1 MAYEEFSDEA
11 AFFAA
16 ELEVILQSTS
26 PGLATAVAPFETAPT
41 IDELDRQYQRLRA
54 DQRQAQS
61 LATAKNA
68 PPLGIDRAART
79 SRKVPPDSEAVAHR
93 KQVSG
98 SSTADP

>member
-1 MAYEEFSDEA
+1 MGYEKFSDEA

-61 LATAKNA
+61 LATAKL
-68 PPLGIDRAART
+68 PRP
-79 SRKVPPDSEAVAHR
+79 SEL
-93 KQVSG
+93 
-98 SSTADP
+98 TAMRELRERYPQIAKRWYIESK